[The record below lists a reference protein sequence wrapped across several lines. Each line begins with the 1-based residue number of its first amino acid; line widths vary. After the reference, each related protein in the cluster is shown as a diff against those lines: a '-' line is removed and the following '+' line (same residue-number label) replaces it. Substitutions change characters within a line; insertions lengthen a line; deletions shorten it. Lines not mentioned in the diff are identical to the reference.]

1 MTDKISKRDMYSALI
16 AWADGEDFKYDMVDL
31 TAFAQNEIDLLDRKA
46 EKTRERAAKKREA
59 GDELRDAVESLLTD
73 EFQTIPELL
82 AQIEG
87 DDLTPNK
94 IAVRA
99 SALEKMGRAVKEVI
113 TVEDSEGHKV
123 KKTAYKLA

>member
-16 AWADGEDFKYDMVDL
+16 AWANGEDFKYDMDDL

-59 GDELRDAVESLLTD
+59 GDELRDTVESLLTD

>member
-16 AWADGEDFKYDMVDL
+16 AWANGEDFKYDMADL

-99 SALEKMGRAVKEVI
+99 SALEKMGKAVKEVI

-123 KKTAYKLA
+123 KKTAYKLV

>member
-16 AWADGEDFKYDMVDL
+16 AWADGEDFKYDMADL